1 MQQFLVL
8 TVGRALDPQDGDEQ
22 TQAYMGEWQ
31 AWLGGLV
38 ASGALDSG
46 RPLEPGGKVVDKG
59 GINDYV
65 PEEIGVGGY
74 LIINAESLEDAARI
88 AQGSPHIAIGG
99 SAIIRPCLSIPQE

>member
-8 TVGRALDPQDGDEQ
+8 TVGRALDPQDGDER

-46 RPLEPGGKVVDKG
+46 RPLEPGGKVVDKDG
-59 GINDYV
+59 ANDYV
-65 PEEIGVGGY
+65 P
-74 LIINAESLEDAARI
+74 
-88 AQGSPHIAIGG
+88 
-99 SAIIRPCLSIPQE
+99 